1 MIFWIE
7 KEYKDEYIGSAVSS
21 GIRYKFSIDFDEKNK
36 NFIKEFIKYLRRK
49 YYFPIRLN
57 ITFSNSEYFNHI
69 LDNHK
74 YYAAF
79 YDMSDEKRK
88 IYPIISVAAK
98 ITKNNSID
106 DVLFAIAHE
115 ITHYFQWYFLEEEK
129 RTDRSLEIEAN
140 KWANYILEEYNNEK
154 NYSD

>member
-74 YYAAF
+74 YYF
-79 YDMSDEKRK
+79 DC
-88 IYPIISVAAK
+88 
-98 ITKNNSID
+98 
-106 DVLFAIAHE
+106 F
-115 ITHYFQWYFLEEEK
+115 
-129 RTDRSLEIEAN
+129 
-140 KWANYILEEYNNEK
+140 
-154 NYSD
+154 